1 MSTNNTIQPF
11 IIQTMVMR
19 LSEKESLEYL
29 KGKGYTIS
37 HDTFYRYKRKIKQ
50 SRFDRLSLIAKEG
63 FVDQHL
69 ERIDEL
75 ELINQE
81 YWKLYNAEKG
91 NMNQDLILE
100 KIAELQT
107 YISPYYDA
115 SRYVMEQSIKSNNEA
130 KENQSVSVL
139 EVCKSITSRIK
150 STGYLQR

>member
-1 MSTNNTIQPF
+1 LP
-11 IIQTMVMR
+11 
-19 LSEKESLEYL
+19 
-29 KGKGYTIS
+29 
-37 HDTFYRYKRKIKQ
+37 
-50 SRFDRLSLIAKEG
+50 KEG

-130 KENQSVSVL
+130 KENQSISVL